1 MKPKETI
8 AAFDAYLAD
17 RGRGLSLDAVIIG
30 GAALGLLG
38 IISRE
43 TRDCD
48 VLFPALSDA
57 IREASRD
64 FAGSYRRQGHDLV
77 DDWLNDKP
85 SSLIDVLLHGWR
97 DHLRSVF
104 EGRVVTLKTLSRADL
119 LRSKLF
125 ALCDRAL
132 DLQDC
137 IELAPTNEELLEIIP
152 WLEEQ
157 DGNPDWPEHV
167 RRTLA
172 DLQERLKDG
181 V

>member
-1 MKPKETI
+1 MKPRNTI
-8 AAFDAYLAD
+8 AAFDVFLAEK
-17 RGRGLSLDAVIIG
+17 GRGLSLNAVIIG

-38 IISRE
+38 VVSRE

-48 VLFPALSDA
+48 VLFPALTGE
-57 IREASRD
+57 IREASRK
-64 FAGSYRRQGHDLV
+64 FAAFYRQQGHDLV

-85 SSLIDVLLHGWR
+85 SSLVDVLPHGWR
-97 DHLRSVF
+97 DRLRNVF
-104 EGRVVTLKTLSRADL
+104 EGRVVTLKTLSRMYL

-125 ALCDRAL
+125 ALCDRGL

-137 IELAPTNEELLEIIP
+137 IGLAPTNEELSEITP